1 MSTKITLA
9 LATGV
14 ALFAPT
20 AFAQCPTGNCAR
32 VYYSEIAPR
41 YSGFYVFQGACET
54 VAQPCAP
61 VETVQPCEPVTTCE
75 PTSTPAPCDPV
86 ETTVPSAENVQVKI
100 REIDECLTG
109 ACPLRTV
116 TKTAVKTATAPVRAV
131 ANLLASA
138 NASRARY
145 GLPALQYDESLAK
158 GANVGANYCA
168 RAGQVCHAPGCGFE
182 IVAMN
187 GQGIETAVNQW
198 LNSPPHRALL
208 LNGGFRYAGVSVV
221 RDRSGRCWCAMRFK

>member
-1 MSTKITLA
+1 
-9 LATGV
+9 V
-14 ALFAPT
+14 
-20 AFAQCPTGNCAR
+20 Q
-32 VYYSEIAPR
+32 
-41 YSGFYVFQGACET
+41 Q

-61 VETVQPCEPVTTCE
+61 VQQCEPVAAPEPCAPVATCE
-75 PTSTPAPCDPV
+75 PVAAPEPCAPIETCEPVAEIQLTSKVVDCP
-86 ETTVPSAENVQVKI
+86 
-100 REIDECLTG
+100 TG
-109 ACPLRTV
+109 ACPLRAV
-116 TKTAVKTATAPVRAV
+116 TKAAVNTATAPVRAV

-138 NASRARY
+138 NATRARY
-145 GLPALQYDESLAK
+145 GLPALQFDENLAA

-168 RAGQVCHAPGCGFE
+168 RAGQVCHAPGCGYE

-221 RDRSGRCWCAMRFK
+221 RDRNGRCWCAMRFR